1 MIFLGQELPHLITR
15 LEEFTFF
22 LLKLGTQ
29 TTALAV
35 ESIRCTL
42 CAGVNLKLGNTVS
55 HHLVLSGKCLVLT
68 AHQAII
74 VGIGSCHVT
83 LMVQS
88 LVQATNGVLLGLNL
102 AAVVLHHSIALM
114 LQSLVLSL
122 GLNKLPLK
130 LLHLLVVWTSA
141 SK

>member
-1 MIFLGQELPHLITR
+1 M
-15 LEEFTFF
+15 
-22 LLKLGTQ
+22 
-29 TTALAV
+29 V
-35 ESIRCTL
+35 E
-42 CAGVNLKLGNTVS
+42 
-55 HHLVLSGKCLVLT
+55 
-68 AHQAII
+68 
-74 VGIGSCHVT
+74 
-83 LMVQS
+83 S

-122 GLNKLPLK
+122 GLDELPLK